1 MNKAE
6 YWILRRAVK
15 HYECLRDVAYECGLN
30 QAEVA
35 AAANRLFQ
43 NGDIKARVATHD
55 EDFEAPPNAYLTMS
69 EIQACLDGKLRAYYA
84 LTPQGGNRWETV
96 AHADWNRYFEFAA
109 IAHQLYNR
117 MESARSRYQPAFT
130 SLAERDAAVCF
141 RMRENLEF

>member
-15 HYECLRDVAYECGLN
+15 QYECLRDVAYECGLN

-55 EDFEAPPNAYLTMS
+55 EDFEETPNAYLTMS
-69 EIQACLDGKLRAYYA
+69 PGYLLTSTTKKERSQRGSILWLFRAE
-84 LTPQGGNRWETV
+84 LGRV
-96 AHADWNRYFEFAA
+96 R
-109 IAHQLYNR
+109 
-117 MESARSRYQPAFT
+117 
-130 SLAERDAAVCF
+130 RDAPITDALVA
-141 RMRENLEF
+141 RRSLDSYS